1 MSGSAPT
8 SLDGFDLV
16 LRAMCVIANA
26 NHPDEIVTIIR
37 QHILLDADCII
48 LIQESIDAEG
58 RITARAIVDWDR
70 DGLTHAE
77 PLPDTIRRQ
86 VGSNP
91 LVIADIDRL
100 DDSLA
105 SIRSYAENV
114 LQAASLIILPMS
126 GHQHVTG
133 YLVLGMHKPYRYDE
147 QQVRQLTMLALYVGA
162 ILENREISGLL
173 DRRSAQAGLAQKM
186 AQALSGVTDIATLRE
201 AVVATLDQVLTS
213 NHISLA
219 LTIPDHPDADVMVFK
234 GPPMPPR
241 MSLAGTRIKQ
251 AITRSE
257 TMLFEELG
265 GWPDSAAWQSV
276 GVGKLIVAPLFS
288 RDQLLGTLNVGGE
301 LTSVFSLDDVAL
313 CEQTASQVAAT
324 LQTIHVVRQLELSLE
339 ETSMLYSVSLSTS
352 AAQRVE
358 DIYTMV
364 LGKMAELGRA
374 DRVTLYLVG
383 PDPRREVEYIEAS
396 AIWEDGHLIPQA
408 LPTRYE
414 PDQIPLL
421 AQFPQSR
428 SNLVFND
435 VQSDPRLGPDLRA
448 SFGAEDVR
456 ALMLIPLSTGA
467 VWLGSILIEGR
478 SGQMFLND
486 QARICRS
493 LADQA
498 ALALNAQLLLAR
510 TQQVVGYEQVLIEI
524 SNRIHGAETVE
535 EIRQV
540 AASELANLLGI
551 PQDQLMAGVFNPNQF
566 PDLSREQRELFDNV
580 GVQVALA
587 TENLRLL
594 ERVRRSAS
602 REQLVSS
609 MTAQLQRAA
618 GIDGVMEATVRTLSA
633 ALDNYDVR
641 IRLLPPE
648 ESNPQSSEGEPSTES
663 VSQA

>member
-1 MSGSAPT
+1 MSGSALT

-26 NHPDEIVTIIR
+26 ARPDEIVTTIR
-37 QHILLDADCII
+37 QHTLLDADCII
-48 LIQESIDAEG
+48 LIRESIDLEG

-91 LVIADIDRL
+91 LVIADIDKL

-105 SIRSYAENV
+105 SIKSYAENV

-126 GHQHVTG
+126 GHQHIMG

-147 QQVRQLTMLALYVGA
+147 QQVRQLTMLALYIGVV
-162 ILENREISGLL
+162 LENRELSSLL
-173 DRRSAQAGLAQKM
+173 DRRSAQAGLAHKM
-186 AQALSGVTDIATLRE
+186 AQALSGVTDITMLKE
-201 AVVATLDQVLTS
+201 AVVSTLDRVLAS
-213 NHISLA
+213 NHMSIA
-219 LTIPDHPDADVMVFK
+219 LSIPDHPDADMLVFK
-234 GPPMPPR
+234 GPSMPPR

-251 AITRSE
+251 AIARSE
-257 TMLFEELG
+257 ALLFEELG

-276 GVGKLIVAPLFS
+276 GVNKLIVAPLLS
-288 RDQLLGTLNVGGE
+288 KDQLLGTLNVGGD
-301 LTSVFSLDDVAL
+301 SSSAFSPDDIAL
-313 CEQTASQVAAT
+313 CEQTALQVAAT

-358 DIYTMV
+358 DIYSTV
-364 LGKMAELGRA
+364 LGKMAELGKA

-383 PDPRREVEYIEAS
+383 PDPRREIEYIEAS
-396 AIWEDGHLIPQA
+396 AIWEDGHLVPQTS
-408 LPTRYE
+408 PTRYE

-435 VQSDPRLGPDLRA
+435 IQTDPRLGPELRA
-448 SFGAEDVR
+448 SFGEEDVR

-498 ALALNAQLLLAR
+498 ALAINAQLLLAR

-524 SNRIHGAETVE
+524 SNRIHGAETIE

-540 AASELANLLGI
+540 AASELSNLLGI
-551 PQDQLMAGVFNPNQF
+551 SREQLMVGVYNPNQF

-633 ALDNYDVR
+633 ALDNYDVK

-648 ESNPQSSEGEPSTES
+648 EPSSPSSGEEPSPES
-663 VSQA
+663 ASQP